1 MNKVVASKTS
11 ILVIDTNA
19 NTAYRLRKILENH
32 PVEIDAASNAAEVM
46 TKLHKK
52 HDIIIIDINMG
63 VDDGFDIIQR
73 INEHAPGAV
82 VIIAT
87 STNTRKAFCRGIRLG
102 ASDYILKPYDDK
114 YFITKLNQHI
124 KTISGN
130 KNRVTQDPDSI
141 IFKHLEKAIK
151 NREEMLVGL
160 IVVYQINNPT
170 LSITSLPLIKGF
182 YSKLDKL
189 LSSDEVGYQSI
200 KLNGET
206 VNYGVNGKVL
216 IIDGIRLSE
225 KEYAVQEIKRLAES
239 MLEGSDFSYE
249 MEFLNLPYELKG
261 DDKIISVL
269 SQRIE
274 ENMVK
279 NEL

>member
-1 MNKVVASKTS
+1 MNKVVSNRTS

-32 PVEIDAASNAAEVM
+32 PVEIDSASNAAEVM

-73 INEHAPGAV
+73 INEHAPSAL

-102 ASDYILKPYDDK
+102 ASDYILKPFDDQ
-114 YFITKLNQHI
+114 YFISKLNHHI
-124 KTISGN
+124 KTISNN

-160 IVVYQINNPT
+160 VVVYKISNPT
-170 LSITSLPLIKGF
+170 LSVTELPLIKGF
-182 YSKLDKL
+182 YSKLDKM
-189 LSSDEVGYQSI
+189 LSGDEIGYQSI
-200 KLNGET
+200 RLSGET

-216 IIDGIRLSE
+216 IVDGIRLSD
-225 KEYAVQEIKRLAES
+225 KEDAVQEVKRLAES
-239 MLEGSDFSYE
+239 VLNGSDFSYE

-274 ENMVK
+274 ENMVR
-279 NEL
+279 NES